1 MSYEEFVVGRAL
13 RKMATEL
20 KTKLL
25 VLSKKN
31 EAEYVVLCSREKG
44 SYIVWHAKIKD
55 SEAQFY
61 WGNYLISD
69 GFKDYY
75 EEIVV
80 LYLSKFKDQ
89 YLTEAK
95 SKTDKLYKSLYDFLS
110 KQEHIDCEVV
120 VADVEMLHSLVWDS
134 GCRILEYGLKK
145 YDKLLNSPVE
155 VYENGNIEVLCDD
168 EAMGKEF
175 FAAAAGY
182 ISSTEYDKIFHSV
195 EIKK

>member
-1 MSYEEFVVGRAL
+1 MSYEEFVVGRVL

-25 VLSKKN
+25 VFSKKN
-31 EAEYVVLCSREKG
+31 ESEYVVLCSREKG
-44 SYIVWHAKIKD
+44 SYIVWYAKIKD
-55 SEAQFY
+55 ADAQFY
-61 WGNYLISD
+61 WGKYFISN
-69 GFKDYY
+69 GSRDYY
-75 EEIVV
+75 EEAVIF
-80 LYLSKFKDQ
+80 YLSKFNGQ

-95 SKTDKLYKSLYDFLS
+95 SRTDKLYKSLYDFLG

-120 VADVEMLHSLVWDS
+120 VADVEMQYSLVWDRE
-134 GCRILEYGLKK
+134 CRISDYGIKK

-168 EAMGKEF
+168 EAMGIEF

-182 ISSTEYDKIFHSV
+182 ISSQEYDKIFLM
-195 EIKK
+195 